1 MTKAASFLN
10 LVNKNKGITI
20 SSTPVNWCTKRGY
33 GMNSG
38 TIAS

>member
-1 MTKAASFLN
+1 MNKAASFLN
-10 LVNKNKGITI
+10 FVNKINGVTI

-33 GMNSG
+33 GIKSG